1 VNKNPKVSIVLPTY
15 NRAKLIM
22 RALYSIRDQNYNNW
36 ELIIVDDGSFDN
48 TKHLID
54 EFAKTV
60 NQNIIYIYQENRGA
74 GSARN
79 CGISKCSG
87 ELIAFIDS
95 DDAWT
100 TNHLKDSVKALIDNP
115 QIDWVCSD
123 LSRIEIKTGRIV
135 VSSNFHADGKKPKFF
150 NLKNYKKGNVNIIKD
165 KRLVRFLLKYGVIGH
180 LPCSV
185 LRKTIFEVLQIRN
198 FRIGEDRLFSI
209 EAAKHG
215 FNFAYIDNIHLHF
228 GVHDS
233 HSTVGKNEETQ
244 KYIDV
249 HDELARMYRFIYK
262 NKSFSFLERMLA
274 RRALSHEYFWGLA
287 YNGLWLKEERN
298 LSIFYFYKAIKI
310 WPFSFLFW
318 KTFIF
323 CFIRVFLSPEGFQIG
338 PGFKS
343 RARPLIDE
351 SNVK

>member
-1 VNKNPKVSIVLPTY
+1 MNKNPKVSIVLPTY

-36 ELIIVDDGSFDN
+36 ELIIVDDGSVDN
-48 TKHLID
+48 TKELID
-54 EFAKTV
+54 EFSKNI
-60 NQNIIYIYQENRGA
+60 NQNIVYIYQENKGA
-74 GSARN
+74 GCARN

-100 TNHLKDSVKALIDNP
+100 KNHLKDSVGAFIDNP

-123 LSRIEIKTGRIV
+123 LSRIEIKTGKII
-135 VSSNFHADGKKPKFF
+135 VSSNFHEDGRNPKFF
-150 NLKNYKKGNVNIIKD
+150 NLKKQKNGNVNIIKD
-165 KRLVRFLLKYGVIGH
+165 KRLVRFLLNYGVIGH

-185 LRKTIFEVLQIRN
+185 LRRTVFEFSQIRN

-215 FNFAYIDNIHLHF
+215 AIFAYIDNIHLHF

-249 HDELARMYRFIYK
+249 HSELARMYRFIYE
-262 NKSFSFLERMLA
+262 NKSFSFVERMLA
-274 RRALSHEYFWGLA
+274 RRALSREYFWGLA
-287 YNGLWLKEERN
+287 YNGLWAKEKKN
-298 LSIFYFYKAIKI
+298 LAIFYFYHAIKI

-323 CFIRVFLSPEGFQIG
+323 CFIRSFFLQND
-338 PGFKS
+338 FKLDS
-343 RARPLIDE
+343 HL
-351 SNVK
+351 